1 MEAGIAADPLAYPVI
16 RGTGGF
22 RKARW
27 SRGASGKSG
36 GVRAIFYYL
45 VAGDTVFFTLLCA
58 KNEWENLSH
67 EQEKKLKRLAE
78 AIEKGK

>member
-1 MEAGIAADPLAYPVI
+1 MRKIVALPRYDRQVNRLLSDEERVAMEANIAADPLAYPII

-36 GVRAIFYYL
+36 GVRAIFYYF
-45 VAGDTVFFTLLCA
+45 VQGDTVFFTLL
-58 KNEWENLSH
+58 
-67 EQEKKLKRLAE
+67 
-78 AIEKGK
+78 

>member
-1 MEAGIAADPLAYPVI
+1 MEANIAADPLAYPII

-36 GVRAIFYYL
+36 GVRAIFYYF
-45 VAGDTVFFTLLCA
+45 VQGDTVFFTLL
-58 KNEWENLSH
+58 
-67 EQEKKLKRLAE
+67 
-78 AIEKGK
+78 

>member
-1 MEAGIAADPLAYPVI
+1 MKATIAADPLAYPMI

-36 GVRAIFYYL
+36 GVRVIFYCVVL
-45 VAGDTVFFTLLCA
+45 ADTVFFTRFMQRT
-58 KNEWENLSH
+58 NW
-67 EQEKKLKRLAE
+67 R
-78 AIEKGK
+78 I